1 MAERTRSGGTTSRGA
16 AKAKSTAAR
25 TTSTRGA
32 AKARAGRSAGEATSR
47 ATRRRPAT
55 TAATSKVLD
64 QANDVTHPERS
75 VVEEPPPAPDYP
87 RFRVEPGTRMR
98 LADIDPDES
107 EGYGRKKDVNDEL
120 KRHRD
125 RITDLQGRLYG
136 EQRRS
141 LLIVLQAM
149 DTGGK
154 DGTIKGVFQGV

>member
-1 MAERTRSGGTTSRGA
+1 MAERTRRGGTTSRGA
-16 AKAKSTAAR
+16 AKAKSAAAR

-32 AKARAGRSAGEATSR
+32 AKARAGRSGGEATSR

-55 TAATSKVLD
+55 TAATGKVLD
-64 QANDVTHPERS
+64 RANDVTHPERS

-98 LADIDPDES
+98 LADVDPDES

-136 EQRRS
+136 EQKRS

-154 DGTIKGVFQGV
+154 DGTIKGV